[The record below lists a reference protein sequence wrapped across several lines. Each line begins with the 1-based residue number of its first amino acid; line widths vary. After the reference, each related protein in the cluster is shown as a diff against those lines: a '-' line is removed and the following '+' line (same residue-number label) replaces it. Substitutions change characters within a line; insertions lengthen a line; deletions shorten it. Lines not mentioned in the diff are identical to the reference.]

1 MASNCSFRI
10 TRTTEDLAQTITAL
24 SQRLIKLEQRF
35 EAIELQVNQSQG
47 EMPVKEIEMLDGID
61 QQLKECKELLETSS
75 IDKEIDKRHLQI
87 ESNSDETSAIEFLE
101 DHPNDEE
108 INSIEL
114 VEDHSNDEENDPSWI
129 EEETKQDTF
138 AA

>member
-35 EAIELQVNQSQG
+35 EAMELQFNQNQS
-47 EMPVKEIEMLDGID
+47 EMPVQEIEMLDCID
-61 QQLKECKELLETSS
+61 QQLKACKALLDTSSEHQESNQIDNENLETFS
-75 IDKEIDKRHLQI
+75 DDEQLDQMEI
-87 ESNSDETSAIEFLE
+87 SDISPDEKGS
-101 DHPNDEE
+101 EE
-108 INSIEL
+108 I
-114 VEDHSNDEENDPSWI
+114 WI
-129 EEETKQDTF
+129 EENKDETL

>member
-35 EAIELQVNQSQG
+35 ESIELQLKKNNSD
-47 EMPVKEIEMLDGID
+47 MPVQEIEMLDGID
-61 QQLKECKELLETSS
+61 QQLKVCKELLGNSLQENESQEIEAIETSFEENESQEIEAIETSS
-75 IDKEIDKRHLQI
+75 EEN
-87 ESNSDETSAIEFLE
+87 ESQQMWLEEEKDETL
-101 DHPNDEE
+101 
-108 INSIEL
+108 
-114 VEDHSNDEENDPSWI
+114 
-129 EEETKQDTF
+129 